1 MPKPMGDLETI
12 IGPGVKLEGNF
23 VGEGNIVIKGQVKG
37 SIQTKNDLRV
47 DESASVQSDAK
58 AKNLYLAGEIRG
70 NIHVDEKAVLAG
82 SARLFGDLECKV
94 LAVEE
99 GATFIGKCAMGDY
112 KSHKEK
118 QAAEEKEKE
127 EGSNEEEE

>member
-23 VGEGNIVIKGQVKG
+23 VGEGNIIIKGQVKG

-47 DESASVQSDAK
+47 EDTASVQSDVNAR
-58 AKNLYLAGEIRG
+58 NLYLGGEIKG

-118 QAAEEKEKE
+118 REREEAEEKN
-127 EGSNEEEE
+127 NEEEE

>member
-1 MPKPMGDLETI
+1 MGDLETI

-47 DESASVQSDAK
+47 DESATVQSDAK

-112 KSHKEK
+112 KSHQAK
-118 QAAEEKEKE
+118 QVKE
-127 EGSNEEEE
+127 EEDKGSNEEEE

>member
-1 MPKPMGDLETI
+1 MGDLETI

-23 VGEGNIVIKGQVKG
+23 VGEGNIIIKGQVKG

-47 DESASVQSDAK
+47 EETASVQSDVNAR
-58 AKNLYLAGEIRG
+58 NLHLAGEIKG

-94 LAVEE
+94 LAVDE
-99 GATFIGKCAMGDY
+99 GATFIGRCAMGDY

-118 QAAEEKEKE
+118 RTEKE
-127 EGSNEEEE
+127 EAENENNED